1 MSLFKNTYHTGYL
14 NIKKNNKPS
23 INQYGQIYMK
33 SNNKLYFLNKNGD
46 EYLLSYN
53 LTIQTIDK
61 LYANNTALTI
71 NELNTPIIWNSI
83 TTLPNITVSNADI
96 TIGTP
101 GIYSIMYTVIVNNTL
116 PAIGLSPTISTILD
130 INNVN
135 KIMSNEIILMD
146 SSNYNYIQT
155 YNGIFNIPAFS
166 IVKLIVNQNTGSSGA
181 SVTPEI
187 NIQKIDVQNYLTC
200 DGTLSISNN
209 IITPIIWNNNT
220 QTGNI
225 YMTGNNAS
233 IKIYDAGYYMIH
245 YKIVYTGTTVVLNPY
260 ISSYINN
267 DVCKNNE
274 LIMVDN
280 GNINYT
286 VNTST
291 ILKLNTL
298 DDIILNVLHNMG
310 GDIDA
315 VTNLNVYKMNTSNYL
330 KISNENFMLP
340 NNVITS
346 VSWTNT
352 IDQININYTGNA
364 ITILEAGTYEL
375 SYQVNLSG
383 GCTSLSPTITSYL
396 LNMRTS
402 NALAQQKKLVL
413 ASSNS
418 INYTYNKTD
427 RMDLE
432 IGDVIHLVMMQ
443 TTGVILTVNTTLTIL
458 NII

>member
-1 MSLFKNTYHTGYL
+1 
-14 NIKKNNKPS
+14 
-23 INQYGQIYMK
+23 
-33 SNNKLYFLNKNGD
+33 
-46 EYLLSYN
+46 
-53 LTIQTIDK
+53 
-61 LYANNTALTI
+61 
-71 NELNTPIIWNSI
+71 
-83 TTLPNITVSNADI
+83 
-96 TIGTP
+96 
-101 GIYSIMYTVIVNNTL
+101 
-116 PAIGLSPTISTILD
+116 
-130 INNVN
+130 
-135 KIMSNEIILMD
+135 
-146 SSNYNYIQT
+146 
-155 YNGIFNIPAFS
+155 
-166 IVKLIVNQNTGSSGA
+166 
-181 SVTPEI
+181 
-187 NIQKIDVQNYLTC
+187 
-200 DGTLSISNN
+200 
-209 IITPIIWNNNT
+209 
-220 QTGNI
+220 
-225 YMTGNNAS
+225 
-233 IKIYDAGYYMIH
+233 
-245 YKIVYTGTTVVLNPY
+245 
-260 ISSYINN
+260 
-267 DVCKNNE
+267 
-274 LIMVDN
+274 
-280 GNINYT
+280 
-286 VNTST
+286 
-291 ILKLNTL
+291 
-298 DDIILNVLHNMG
+298 MG